1 MVGKNLNRGLIMYK
15 DIFDIKGPYLNFLQY
30 LGYATGIGRYGVFII
45 EIINLSITLYFLQKS
60 VDLVAKKYRTQCLIV
75 SLFTI

>member
-15 DIFDIKGPYLNFLQY
+15 DIFDIKGPYLNFLQH
-30 LGYATGIGRYGVFII
+30 LGDATGIGRYGIFII